1 MSAPECAVAAAE
13 VAIVTGA
20 ARGIGAVTAK
30 LLAARGVSVVAVDRD
45 EGELAGTV
53 ASIRAPRGAGT
64 GIGCDVTSADQVT
77 SMVRRAVGE
86 FGHVDVLVNCA
97 GVTRDRLLL
106 TMTDDEWD
114 ATVEVNLG
122 GTILCSRVVGEHMKR
137 RRSGHIVNFSSVA
150 ADGNAGQANYAT
162 AKAAITG
169 FTRALAAEFGPF
181 GVTVNAVAPGF
192 VATAMVD
199 DLADRLNVD
208 RQAFL
213 DRAGAATALGRV
225 ASATDIAGVVA
236 FLAGPRSG
244 YVTGQTVYAT
254 GGDR

>member
-1 MSAPECAVAAAE
+1 MSAPECAGAATA

-53 ASIRAPRGAGT
+53 AALGSTGT

-77 SMVRRAVGE
+77 SMARRAVGE
-86 FGHVDVLVNCA
+86 FGYVDVLVNCA

-114 ATVEVNLG
+114 ATVDVNLG
-122 GTILCSRVVGEHMKR
+122 GTIRCSRIVGEHMKR